1 MELTAVTTAQRTVE
15 NLNLAIK
22 KAKQLTNYCQIRLTA
37 DHNSYVI
44 INVYGMIFIGVPADE
59 DTPKFF
65 SNRETYTMTGPDGTP
80 ELKHLQRLFK
90 NPKF

>member
-22 KAKQLTNYCQIRLTA
+22 KAKQLTNYSQIRLTA

-44 INVYGMIFIGVPADE
+44 INVYGMIFIGVPEDE

-65 SNRETYTMTGPDGTP
+65 SNRDTYTMTSPDGTP